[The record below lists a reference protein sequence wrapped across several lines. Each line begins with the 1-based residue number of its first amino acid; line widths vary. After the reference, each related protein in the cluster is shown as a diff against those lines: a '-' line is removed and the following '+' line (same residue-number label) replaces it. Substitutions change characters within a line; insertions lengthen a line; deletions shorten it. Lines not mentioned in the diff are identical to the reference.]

1 MAAQS
6 PRTHARP
13 SDTLE
18 RLTLLSTMPRASR
31 SKAADQDTDMVADE
45 VVRPRGRSRRR
56 SSPHNAVAPGPL
68 FRADPDL
75 TPPPAHPSQ
84 DYGAGDADEEESEV
98 RSP

>member
-1 MAAQS
+1 MFDVTSKREKFCDNSPTREKRATCFPS
-6 PRTHARP
+6 RDERTRGVWRHNPPRTHARP

-56 SSPHNAVAPGPL
+56 SFPRN
-68 FRADPDL
+68 
-75 TPPPAHPSQ
+75 
-84 DYGAGDADEEESEV
+84 
-98 RSP
+98 

>member
-1 MAAQS
+1 MWWHNP

-56 SSPHNAVAPGPL
+56 SFPRN
-68 FRADPDL
+68 
-75 TPPPAHPSQ
+75 
-84 DYGAGDADEEESEV
+84 
-98 RSP
+98 